1 MQALGVHSCCVIVGL
16 ARDGTLAGYNPFST
30 LSRPPSRRQIAPRAK
45 RGDRSACDASGAMT
59 RDDKVRAI
67 ATDLKILARIFA
79 LKRLTLFE
87 AADAPLNRELRALI
101 DDDDRNSTGV

>member
-1 MQALGVHSCCVIVGL
+1 
-16 ARDGTLAGYNPFST
+16 
-30 LSRPPSRRQIAPRAK
+30 
-45 RGDRSACDASGAMT
+45 MT